1 MVLKSVAPDERGFK
15 AAMGSQAASV
25 NVITMWDEERR
36 PLGMTATAFASVSV
50 DPLQVL
56 VCVNRSTRTYHQIA
70 TGGAFGVNILG
81 SPAQAISD
89 YCARPGADKQ
99 LATEWLVS
107 SGDWRCPALGGA
119 LAFLD
124 CEIAQD
130 VEAGSHAVLIGSV
143 RGIGLS
149 SLAHQLEPLL
159 HFRGSYR
166 QMERTDRYRR
176 PRPLPISLED
186 VT

>member
-1 MVLKSVAPDERGFK
+1 VVLESVVPDEHGFK

-25 NVITMWDEERR
+25 NVITMWDNEGR

-56 VCVNRSTRTYHQIA
+56 VCVNRSTRTYDQIA
-70 TGGAFGVNILG
+70 GGGAFGVNILG

-89 YCARPGADKQ
+89 YCARPGADKH
-99 LATEWLVS
+99 LRTEWLVP
-107 SGDWRCPALGGA
+107 SGEWRCPALAGA

-124 CEIAQD
+124 CTIAQD

-166 QMERTDRYRR
+166 QMERTHRYRR
-176 PRPLPISLED
+176 PQPLPITLED
-186 VT
+186 IS